1 MISFLLSLINPLSK
15 VLGTINRSIDNETE
29 REKARLA
36 AIVEFSKA
44 QADMLNGPGKWLLAL
59 FIVPLGFWFSAVCIY
74 SVFWC
79 AGCAFPMDWTI
90 AALPKPLDEWS
101 GWIVMSLFGYGTALG
116 TARILRR

>member
-1 MISFLLSLINPLSK
+1 MLGFLLSLINPLSK
-15 VLGTINRSIDNETE
+15 VLGTINRSIDGETE

-79 AGCAFPMDWTI
+79 AGCAFPMGWSI

-101 GWIVMSLFGYGTALG
+101 GIIITSLFISGTALG